1 MPANPS
7 KFVWY
12 ELITSD
18 VDAAEAF
25 YKSVVG
31 WNTEQWG
38 GGPDMRY
45 IILKAGETGVAGMM
59 AIPKEAQ
66 GMKPAWLGY
75 IHADNVDAAT
85 DSVINGGG
93 NVLRAPEDI
102 PDVGRFSVVTD
113 PQGAVFMMITP
124 KGEGGAPVAP
134 GTPGHVGWHELMAEE
149 WETAF
154 YFYSNQFEWTKD
166 EPIDIEHMGIYQLFR
181 TGGDAPVGGM
191 MTKPPQIESPY
202 WLYYFNVAD
211 IDVATERVLQN
222 KGQVVMGPM
231 QVPGGSWICQCI
243 DPQGALFAL
252 VGART

>member
-12 ELITSD
+12 ELMTSD

-31 WNTEQWG
+31 WNSEPWD
-38 GGPDMRY
+38 GPDMRY
-45 IILKAGETGVAGMM
+45 IIMKAGETAVAGMM
-59 AIPKEAQ
+59 ATPKEAE

-75 IHADNVDAAT
+75 IHAEDVDAAT
-85 DSVINGGG
+85 SNVRSGGG
-93 NVLRAPEDI
+93 DVVRAPEDI

-134 GTPGHVGWHELMAEE
+134 MTPGHIGWHELMATE

-154 YFYSNQFEWTKD
+154 YFYSNQFGWTKD
-166 EPIDIEHMGIYQLFR
+166 EPIDLGPMGIYQLFR
-181 TGGDAPVGGM
+181 TGGDVPVGGM
-191 MTKPPQIESPY
+191 MTKPPQIEAPY
-202 WLYYFNVAD
+202 WLFYFNVED
-211 IDVATERVLQN
+211 IDGATQRVLEN

-231 QVPGGSWICQCI
+231 QVPGGSRVSQCI

-252 VGART
+252 VGTRK